1 MVEYFWDK
9 PATVNLIEQEVLH
22 YLSLMILSNQI
33 GSLIFLVFP
42 VPTLIQSIVGK
53 RYDII
58 PLINYYS
65 VTLMM
70 LGWVVYGETTGNFSV
85 LFNSLLG
92 TLFFF
97 VYGAIASILMKK
109 YKDLV
114 TLIVIM
120 ILMTVILKTLP
131 VNLMSTIVSLVQ
143 TLSALTGLDA
153 VVYK

>member
-1 MVEYFWDK
+1 
-9 PATVNLIEQEVLH
+9 
-22 YLSLMILSNQI
+22 
-33 GSLIFLVFP
+33 
-42 VPTLIQSIVGK
+42 
-53 RYDII
+53 
-58 PLINYYS
+58 
-65 VTLMM
+65 MM

-85 LFNSLLG
+85 WFNSFLG